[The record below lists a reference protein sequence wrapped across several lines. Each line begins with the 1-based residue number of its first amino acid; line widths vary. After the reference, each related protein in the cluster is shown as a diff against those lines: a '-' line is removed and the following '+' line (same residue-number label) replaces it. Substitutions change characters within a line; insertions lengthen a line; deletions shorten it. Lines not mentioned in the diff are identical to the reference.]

1 MFDCYNVL
9 MMFFKSATKVL
20 FFLHIC
26 KKKCT
31 FRNFKCIFLIF
42 RVNLCLAPPFGNPLQ
57 RYTRNPTYTNICRT
71 FL

>member
-31 FRNFKCIFLIF
+31 FRNFKCIFLIP
-42 RVNLCLAPPFGNPLQ
+42 RVNFLPHRLCKSTELYRRHAADF
-57 RYTRNPTYTNICRT
+57 
-71 FL
+71 